1 MTIEEQVKLDIENA
15 RAKKELDDLE
25 IDSRTKIEE
34 IEALISEYNLK
45 IDEYILNSS
54 DNILNELFDLK
65 NNIDKKT
72 QELEK
77 IFNN

>member
-25 IDSRTKIEE
+25 NNVKTKIEE
-34 IEALISEYNLK
+34 IETLTFEYNLK

-65 NNIDKKT
+65 NGIDQKL
-72 QELEK
+72 QELKK
-77 IFNN
+77 ILNN